1 LEFRHLVRLA
11 TAAIAAL
18 TAIVFLALPAAAQV
32 NVTVD
37 GSNLDLQPPPIIQA
51 GRVFVP
57 LRGIF
62 ERLGASVVYDN
73 GTINATGNG
82 RAISLQIGSTQATIN
97 GQPQTLDVAPFI
109 VGASTF
115 VPLRFVSEAL
125 GASVDWNE
133 TDHLVS
139 ISTAGAPQQQQQY
152 APQAAPAGDDQY
164 DYSDSAPPPIPVYE
178 QPYVPTPDYLWQ
190 PGYWGF
196 GPFGFFWVPGT
207 WVQAP
212 QPGYL
217 WTPGYW
223 GFGNGRYGW
232 HRGYWATAVGF
243 YGGVNYGCGYYGNG
257 YVGGRWDGP
266 HFRYNTY
273 VTRVNITIVRN
284 VYVDR
289 TVYVNNS
296 RTRVGFN
303 GGRGGVQASPN
314 AQQLI
319 VARARHLGPTVVQQ
333 QHIQTA
339 GQDRGLLARFNNN
352 HPPVLT
358 VARPLTPSARPAGF
372 VPVTPADRV
381 NIPRVVPP
389 RVPTPR
395 PLSTFHALPVGTA
408 RPIHTGPPRRPMPG
422 QPIGPI
428 RPTAPGH
435 VFPTDHPVPL
445 RTVPPVHALPIET
458 VRPVRT
464 EPPYRPVPTPYRP
477 VPTPYRAVPTPP
489 VRVEPTY
496 RPLPV
501 RTQPPYHAPPP
512 VRVEPP
518 VRVMPIR
525 TAPPRPAATPHPHV
539 VRQHP
544 PPRRTP
550 PPPPPK

>member
-1 LEFRHLVRLA
+1 MEFKGLVRFAAAGIGTL
-11 TAAIAAL
+11 AAI
-18 TAIVFLALPAAAQV
+18 VVMALPAAAQV
-32 NVTVD
+32 DVNVD
-37 GSNLDLQPPPIIQA
+37 GSPLDLQPPPIIQA

-82 RAISLQIGSTQATIN
+82 RDVSLHIGSTDATIN

-133 TDHLVS
+133 SEHLVS
-139 ISTAGAPQQQQQY
+139 ISTAGGAPPPQQY
-152 APQAAPAGDDQY
+152 APEAAPAGDDQGDQY
-164 DYSDSAPPPIPVYE
+164 DYADSPPPPIPVYE
-178 QPYVPTPDYLWQ
+178 QPYVPAPDYVWQ
-190 PGYWGF
+190 PGFWGF

-223 GFGNGRYGW
+223 GYGSGRYGW

-289 TVYVNNS
+289 TVYVNNAP
-296 RTRVGFN
+296 TRVGFN
-303 GGRGGVQASPN
+303 GGRGGVQASPT
-314 AQQLI
+314 AQQLV
-319 VARARHLGPTVVQQ
+319 VARARHLGQTPAQL

-339 GQDRGLLARFNNN
+339 GQDRGLLARVNNN

-358 VARPLTPSARPAGF
+358 VARPLNSSTRPAGF

-381 NIPRVVPP
+381 NVPRVVPPP

-395 PLSTFHALPVGTA
+395 PLSTVRERPFETP
-408 RPIHTGPPRRPMPG
+408 RPIHTPAYRPMPG
-422 QPIGPI
+422 QPG
-428 RPTAPGH
+428 APGRL
-435 VFPTDHPVPL
+435 PTERPVPL
-445 RTVPPVHALPIET
+445 RTAPPVRAMPVET

-464 EPPYRPVPTPYRP
+464 EPPYRAEPTPRLE
-477 VPTPYRAVPTPP
+477 PP
-489 VRVEPTY
+489 VRA
-496 RPLPV
+496 LPV
-501 RTQPPYHAPPP
+501 RTEPPFRALP
-512 VRVEPP
+512 VRPPTVRPEPP
-518 VRVMPIR
+518 LREIPAR
-525 TAPPRPAATPHPHV
+525 PAPPRPPATPHPHAV
-539 VRQHP
+539 HHP
-544 PPRRTP
+544 PPHRTP
-550 PPPPPK
+550 APEPK